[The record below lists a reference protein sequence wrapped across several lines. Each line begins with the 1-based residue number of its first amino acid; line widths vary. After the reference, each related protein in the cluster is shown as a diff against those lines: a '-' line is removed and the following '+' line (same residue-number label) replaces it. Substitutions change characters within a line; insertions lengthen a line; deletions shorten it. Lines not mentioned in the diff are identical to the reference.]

1 MIANARE
8 RDAPRIAIIG
18 CGAVTEWRHLPALA
32 ALQMRPALLVDT
44 NVARAREL
52 AKSSGATHVSDRY
65 EPWASEID
73 AAIVALPHHL
83 HAPVSIDLLRRGI
96 HVLVEKPLA
105 MDHAQCEAVVAAAA
119 ESGKVLAV
127 GLMRRF
133 LHGARWLKSAL
144 DAGVFGPIT
153 SFDVREGFVYGW
165 PVASSFFFH
174 RETSGGGVLA
184 DLGAHTLDLLLWWLG
199 EPDSVEYSDDSY
211 GGVEADCKLRL
222 TLRGGAQG
230 TVELSRTRKL
240 RNSAILRGRDGE
252 VEISLDEKRMNVI
265 AAKPERLLSYRAG
278 GLRGD
283 RLPRQ
288 LFRELF
294 EAQIRDWLAAIRSGG
309 SPRVSGAEG
318 TRAILLTQACYAK
331 RRLWELP
338 WVRPAAAPS
347 DAGKEAVGS

>member
-1 MIANARE
+1 MKPSPARPA
-8 RDAPRIAIIG
+8 DFPRIGIIG
-18 CGAVTEWRHLPALA
+18 CGAVTEHRHLPALA
-32 ALQMRPALLVDT
+32 ALPIRPSVLVDT

-52 AKSSGATHVSDRY
+52 AKSSGAVHAGDRY
-65 EPWASEID
+65 EPLADQMD

-83 HAPVSIDLLRRGI
+83 HAPVAIDLLRRGI

-105 MDHAQCEAVVAAAA
+105 MDRAQCEAVIAAAA

-133 LHGARWLKSAL
+133 LYGARWLKSAF
-144 DAGVFGPIT
+144 DADVFGPIT

-165 PVASSFFFH
+165 PVASSFFFQ

-199 EPDSVEYSDDSY
+199 EPDSFEYFDDSY
-211 GGVEADCKLRL
+211 GGVEADCKIQLKMR
-222 TLRGGAQG
+222 RGAEGI
-230 TVELSRTRKL
+230 VELSRTRRL
-240 RNSAILRGRDGE
+240 RNSAIFRGPKGE
-252 VEISLDEKRMNVI
+252 VELSLDEKRLNVLS
-265 AAKPERLLSYRAG
+265 ARPAKLLSFQAE

-283 RLPRQ
+283 RLPPQ

-294 EAQIRDWLAAIRSGG
+294 QAQIRDWVAAIRSDG
-309 SPRVSGAEG
+309 SPRVSGVEG
-318 TRAILLTQACYAK
+318 KRAILLTQDCYAK

-338 WVRPAAAPS
+338 WVHPVGAAAP
-347 DAGKEAVGS
+347 AAVGGS

>member
-1 MIANARE
+1 MSAN
-8 RDAPRIAIIG
+8 APRIGILG
-18 CGAVTEWRHLPALA
+18 CGAVTQWRHLPALT
-32 ALQMRPALLVDT
+32 ALEIQPTLLVDT

-52 AKSSGATHVSDRY
+52 AKSCGDPRVSDRY
-65 EPWASEID
+65 EPWAAEMD

-83 HAPVSIDLLRRGI
+83 HAPVAIDLLRRGI

-105 MDHAQCEAVVAAAA
+105 MDRAQCEAVVTAAAQ
-119 ESGKVLAV
+119 SGKVLAV

-133 LHGARWLKSAL
+133 LHSARWLKGAL
-144 DAGVFGPIT
+144 SGDLLGPIE
-153 SFDVREGFVYGW
+153 SFDCREGFVYGW

-174 RETSGGGVLA
+174 REMSGGGVLA

-199 EPDSVEYSDDSY
+199 EPESFEYFDDSY
-211 GGVEADCKLRL
+211 GGVEADCKLHL
-222 TLRGGAQG
+222 TMRGGAEG
-230 TVELSRTRKL
+230 IVELSRTRQL
-240 RNSAILRGRDGE
+240 RNSAILRGQRGE
-252 VEISLDEKRMNVI
+252 VEISLDERRLNVLS
-265 AAKPERLLSYRAG
+265 AKPEKLLSYEAG

-283 RLPRQ
+283 GLPQQ

-294 EAQIRDWLAAIRSGG
+294 EAQIRDWVAAIQSGG

-338 WVRPAAAPS
+338 WVRPTGETTVAPVGAA
-347 DAGKEAVGS
+347 